1 MERQLGRVDLVH
13 WQGRRIAP
21 EERAKSR
28 IARAIVMIALLSA
41 VSLAVGFYS
50 GLPIPV
56 EVLQTAF
63 VLVLLGLVVIGARAA
78 ILALSTRRERTFY

>member
-28 IARAIVMIALLSA
+28 VVRAIVMVALLSA

-56 EVLQTAF
+56 EVLQTVF
-63 VLVLLGLVVIGARAA
+63 VLVALGLAIAGARSA
-78 ILALSTRRERTFY
+78 ILALSSRRERSFY